1 MYEVVALICIVIFFQ
16 IVIYKIGYMQ
26 GEQSAYKRFDRVCN
40 VCRNKKWT
48 CRKNWQVQLLYFLQQ
63 FGKAEQLEVDM
74 RYTPFENV
82 IAVKEITQ
90 FMIAHDLPKERVIEV
105 LNDMI
110 SLIDKK
116 PNYYF
121 SREHIKY
128 LKQIIIKNDR

>member
-1 MYEVVALICIVIFFQ
+1 M
-16 IVIYKIGYMQ
+16 
-26 GEQSAYKRFDRVCN
+26 
-40 VCRNKKWT
+40 
-48 CRKNWQVQLLYFLQQ
+48 QQ
-63 FGKAEQLEVDM
+63 FGKVEQLEVNV

-105 LNDMI
+105 LNDMV

-121 SREHIKY
+121 SRENIEY

>member
-1 MYEVVALICIVIFFQ
+1 
-16 IVIYKIGYMQ
+16 
-26 GEQSAYKRFDRVCN
+26 
-40 VCRNKKWT
+40 
-48 CRKNWQVQLLYFLQQ
+48 
-63 FGKAEQLEVDM
+63 M
-74 RYTPFENV
+74 RCTPFENV

-110 SLIDKK
+110 SMIDKK

-121 SREHIKY
+121 SRENIEY

>member
-1 MYEVVALICIVIFFQ
+1 
-16 IVIYKIGYMQ
+16 
-26 GEQSAYKRFDRVCN
+26 
-40 VCRNKKWT
+40 
-48 CRKNWQVQLLYFLQQ
+48 
-63 FGKAEQLEVDM
+63 M

-82 IAVKEITQ
+82 IAVKEVVQ
-90 FMIAHDLPKERVIEV
+90 FMIDYDLPKERVIEVLNDMISLIDV

-121 SREHIKY
+121 SRENIEY